1 MNPKIYEFDAV
12 IRKVEGLDGA
22 YIEFPWDVRTEFG
35 RGRAAVSA
43 EFDGVLYSGSLVRMG
58 RPDTFSACART
69 SALRSANNPAIGC
82 MCGCGSGQLKKSDE
96 SIKKNTTKARKCRL

>member
-43 EFDGVLYSGSLVRMG
+43 EFDGVPYSGSLVRMG
-58 RPDTFSACART
+58 TPGHILGVRKDIRAQT
-69 SALRSANNPAIGC
+69 ANNRCIGC
-82 MCGCGSGQLKKSDE
+82 MCGCGSGQLKKSAE
-96 SIKKNTTKARKCRL
+96 SI